1 MVRRDACRLERRVDA
16 RLLARVVN
24 HDAGCSDACV
34 LWGGIA
40 KQARSRSGAEVFRGP
55 EMQKPAFAG
64 FCEIQDR
71 DPESEIG
78 AQKKTRTSTTV
89 RSPAPEAGVS
99 TNFTIWAFIFSVAA
113 VDVAH
118 YT

>member
-1 MVRRDACRLERRVDA
+1 
-16 RLLARVVN
+16 
-24 HDAGCSDACV
+24 
-34 LWGGIA
+34 
-40 KQARSRSGAEVFRGP
+40 
-55 EMQKPAFAG
+55 MQKPAFAG

-118 YT
+118 YTERILICKPLIWF